1 MKTVLISFVF
11 TFIFGLSAFA
21 NADVYSIEI
30 NNLEDANNNYPLA
43 IYYKELATSSK
54 SVNEAQ
60 ENALIAKYLL
70 EKIVVYLPIKDVYL
84 DLASLY
90 EVFQDYDESINIYED
105 LTQIYYNDDSIFS
118 MLAERYLFLKA
129 DTVKARYYFEKAF
142 EINKNNNNAIIMLGF
157 LAYENNNYN
166 MAVDYFSLVDQSKG
180 IIANHL
186 INYDFYY
193 AVSEFYTSRIES
205 ANKRLESI
213 NANYLSEPDKVTA
226 AFILIKTYQALED
239 YDKAYEVSI
248 YNYNLLNDER
258 FLFYAVFFNFL
269 SGNFDDDLFKSL
281 YSEGYNLSPIVNI
294 INIAKTESYE
304 DALNIVEVE
313 FERGNV
319 DLDMVQIYYYL
330 SENIQDNKNKEQL
343 ELDIITFYLKLNLYE
358 SVEPHLEKLLSYSTN
373 KNYMEFYLS
382 LADYYYANEYYEKTE
397 YLIKKYT
404 EITNKSNEYIQFFL
418 VNMYVNKT
426 FEYDKAI
433 SILKESDSVSF
444 REAYM
449 SYIYYKTHDYENA
462 KVALNKYYDLS
473 KEDLESFETYYNLS
487 YSVAFALRDK
497 EMSLKYTE
505 IFLEEEPNNIGFMNN
520 HAWALIELDIDVD
533 AGINMVTRA
542 LEKDPTDEYKL
553 DTLARG
559 YYKKGDY
566 SKALEYFFKALLYST
581 GSNNVEIF
589 QHIGDV
595 YYKIGKNENALYYYR
610 RVRTAKSE
618 DELFDF
624 DYVEKQIDILT
635 KE

>member
-1 MKTVLISFVF
+1 MKTVLISFLF
-11 TFIFGLSAFA
+11 TFIFGLSVFA
-21 NADVYSIEI
+21 NTDVYSVEI
-30 NNLEDANNNYPLA
+30 NSLEDANTNYPLA
-43 IYYKELATSSK
+43 IYYKELASSSK
-54 SVNEAQ
+54 SMNESQ

-84 DLASLY
+84 DLASVY
-90 EVFQDYDESINIYED
+90 EVLQEYEEAISIYED
-105 LTQIYYNDDSIFS
+105 LTQVYYNDDSIFT

-129 DTVKARYYFEKAF
+129 DTVKAKYYFEKAF
-142 EINKNNNNAIIMLGF
+142 EINKNNNNALIMLGF
-157 LAYENNNYN
+157 LSYESNNYN
-166 MAVDYFSLVDQSKG
+166 LAVDYFSLVDQSKG
-180 IIANHL
+180 VIPNHL
-186 INYDFYY
+186 INYNFYY
-193 AVSEFYTSRIES
+193 AVSEFYASRIES

-213 NANYLSEPDKVTA
+213 NVNYLTESDKVTA
-226 AFILIKTYQALED
+226 AFILMKTYQALED
-239 YDKAYEVSI
+239 YDKAYEVSV
-248 YNYNLLNDER
+248 YNYKLLYDDR
-258 FLFYAVFFNFL
+258 FFLYAVLFSFL
-269 SGNFDDDLFKSL
+269 SGNFDEALFVSNGFR
-281 YSEGYNLSPIVNI
+281 SRITDI
-294 INIAKTESYE
+294 IGIAKTESYE
-304 DALNIVEVE
+304 DALDIVEVE
-313 FERGNV
+313 FGRGNV
-319 DLDMVQIYYYL
+319 DIDMVQLYYYL
-330 SENIQDNKNKEQL
+330 SENIEDNKNKEQL
-343 ELDIITFYLKLNLYE
+343 ELDIITFYLQMNLYE

-382 LADYYYANEYYEKTE
+382 LADAYYANEYYEKTE
-397 YLIKKYT
+397 YFIKKYL
-404 EITNKSNEYIQFFL
+404 EITNKDNEALQVFL

-426 FEYDKAI
+426 FEYEKAI
-433 SILKESDSVSF
+433 SILKKSDSVSF

-449 SYIYYKTHDYENA
+449 SYVYYKTHDYENT
-462 KVALNKYYDLS
+462 KTALNKYYDLS
-473 KEDLESFETYYNLS
+473 KEDLESFKTYYNLP

-497 EMSLKYTE
+497 EMSIKYTKV
-505 IFLEEEPNNIGFMNN
+505 FLEEEPNNIGFMNN

-533 AGINMVTRA
+533 AGIKMVTDA